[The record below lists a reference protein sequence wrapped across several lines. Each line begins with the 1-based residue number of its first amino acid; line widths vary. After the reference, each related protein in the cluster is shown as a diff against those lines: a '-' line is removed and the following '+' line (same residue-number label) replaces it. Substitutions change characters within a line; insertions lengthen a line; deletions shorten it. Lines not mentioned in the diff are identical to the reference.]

1 MARGVAG
8 SMRPLWA
15 VVLAAGSGTR
25 FGSNKLVA
33 TLRGRPLV
41 LQTLE
46 HLTSARRSGLLAG
59 VVTVIAAGDE
69 AVAHAIAQSG
79 SVVVENPDPASGMGR
94 SLQLG
99 IGRLDRP
106 PVEPMAEA
114 AVIVLADQPMMRQEV
129 LTALRDAWLSGAD
142 IVRPGYRGD
151 PGTPGHPVL
160 LDRSRWHLVG
170 DVQGDRGLGPALAS
184 HTDWVTTVM
193 VEGYNPDIDT
203 PADLAV
209 LEERP

>member
-1 MARGVAG
+1 
-8 SMRPLWA
+8 MRPLWA
-15 VVLAAGSGTR
+15 VVLAAGSGRR

-46 HLTSARRSGLLAG
+46 HLTAARRSGLLAG
-59 VVTVIAAGDE
+59 VVTVTAAGDE
-69 AVAHAIAQSG
+69 AVARAVAQSG
-79 SVVVENPDPASGMGR
+79 TILVENPVPSSGMGR

-99 IGRLDRP
+99 IRRLDDP
-106 PVEPMAEA
+106 PVEPRAEA
-114 AVIVLADQPMMRQEV
+114 AVIVLADQPMVRLEV
-129 LTALRDAWLSGAD
+129 LAALREAWLSGAD
-142 IVRPGYRGD
+142 IVRPVYRCD
-151 PGTPGHPVL
+151 PDTPGHPVL
-160 LDRSRWHLVG
+160 LDRSRWHLVD
-170 DVQGDRGLGPALAS
+170 DVREDRGLGPALES

-193 VEGYNPDIDT
+193 VEGNNPDIDT

>member
-1 MARGVAG
+1 
-8 SMRPLWA
+8 MRPLWA
-15 VVLAAGSGTR
+15 VVLAAGSGRR

-59 VVTVIAAGDE
+59 IVTVTAAGDE
-69 AVAHAIAQSG
+69 AVVHAIVHSG
-79 SVVVENPDPASGMGR
+79 SVLVENPDPASGMGR

-99 IGRLDRP
+99 IRRLDDP
-106 PVEPMAEA
+106 PVEPTAQA
-114 AVIVLADQPMMRQEV
+114 AVIVLADQPMVRQEV
-129 LTALRDAWLSGAD
+129 LTALRDAWLSGAG
-142 IVRPGYRGD
+142 IVRPIYRGE

-160 LDRSRWHLVG
+160 LDRSRWHLVD

-184 HTDWVTTVM
+184 HTDWVTTVE

-203 PADLAV
+203 PADLAL

>member
-1 MARGVAG
+1 
-8 SMRPLWA
+8 MRPLWA
-15 VVLAAGSGTR
+15 VVLAAGSGRR

-46 HLTSARRSGLLAG
+46 QLTEARRSGLLAG
-59 VVTVIAAGDE
+59 VVTVIAAGDQ
-69 AVAHAIAQSG
+69 AVARAIANSG
-79 SVVVENPDPASGMGR
+79 SVLVENPDPASGMGR

-99 IGRLDRP
+99 VRRLDDP

-114 AVIVLADQPMMRQEV
+114 ALIVLADQPMVRQDV
-129 LTALRDAWLSGAD
+129 LTVLRDAWLSGAD
-142 IVRPGYRGD
+142 IVRPVYRGN
-151 PGTPGHPVL
+151 PGIPGHPVL
-160 LDRSRWHLVG
+160 LDRRRWHLI
-170 DVQGDRGLGPALAS
+170 DEVQGDRGLGPALGS
-184 HTDWVTTVM
+184 HTDWVTAVT

-203 PADLAV
+203 PTDLAM

>member
-1 MARGVAG
+1 MARRVAG
-8 SMRPLWA
+8 PMRPLWA

-99 IGRLDRP
+99 IGRLDHP

-114 AVIVLADQPMMRQEV
+114 AVIVLADQPVVRQEV
-129 LTALRDAWLSGAD
+129 LTALRDAWLSGAG
-142 IVRPGYRGD
+142 IARPVYRED
-151 PGTPGHPVL
+151 PDTPGHPVL
-160 LDRSRWHLVG
+160 LDRTRWHLVD

>member
-1 MARGVAG
+1 
-8 SMRPLWA
+8 MRPLWA
-15 VVLAAGSGTR
+15 VVLAAGSGRR

-46 HLTSARRSGLLAG
+46 QLTSARRSGLLAG
-59 VVTVIAAGDE
+59 IVTVTAAGDQ

-79 SVVVENPDPASGMGR
+79 SVLIENPDPASGMGR

-99 IGRLDRP
+99 IRRLDDP
-106 PVEPMAEA
+106 PVEPLAEA
-114 AVIVLADQPMMRQEV
+114 AVIVLADQPMVRQDV

-142 IVRPGYRGD
+142 IVRPAYHGD

-160 LDRSRWHLVG
+160 LDRSRWHLVD

-184 HTDWVTTVM
+184 HADWVTTVM

-203 PADLAV
+203 PADLAL
-209 LEERP
+209 LEEQP

>member
-1 MARGVAG
+1 
-8 SMRPLWA
+8 MRPLWA
-15 VVLAAGSGTR
+15 VVLAAGSGRR

-46 HLTSARRSGLLAG
+46 QLTSARRSGLLAG
-59 VVTVIAAGDE
+59 IVTVTAAGDQ

-79 SVVVENPDPASGMGR
+79 SVLIENPDPASGMGR

-99 IGRLDRP
+99 IRRLDDP

-114 AVIVLADQPMMRQEV
+114 AVIVLADQPMVRQDV

-142 IVRPGYRGD
+142 IVRPVYHGD

-160 LDRSRWHLVG
+160 LDRSHWHLVD
-170 DVQGDRGLGPALAS
+170 DVQGDRGLGPTLAS
-184 HTDWVTTVM
+184 HADWVTTVM
-193 VEGYNPDIDT
+193 VEGHNPDIDT
-203 PADLAV
+203 PADLAL
-209 LEERP
+209 LEEQP

>member
-79 SVVVENPDPASGMGR
+79 SVVVENPDPASGIGR

-114 AVIVLADQPMMRQEV
+114 AVIVLADQPMVRQEV

-142 IVRPGYRGD
+142 IVRPVYRED

-160 LDRSRWHLVG
+160 LDRSRWYLV
-170 DVQGDRGLGPALAS
+170 DDIQGDRGLGPALS
-184 HTDWVTTVM
+184 SNTDWVTTVM

>member
-1 MARGVAG
+1 
-8 SMRPLWA
+8 MRPLWA
-15 VVLAAGSGTR
+15 VVLAAGSGRR

-46 HLTSARRSGLLAG
+46 QLTSARRSGLLAG
-59 VVTVIAAGDE
+59 IVTVTAAGDQ

-79 SVVVENPDPASGMGR
+79 SVLIENPDPASGMGR

-99 IGRLDRP
+99 IRRLDDP
-106 PVEPMAEA
+106 PVEPLAEA
-114 AVIVLADQPMMRQEV
+114 AVIVLADQPMVRQDV

-142 IVRPGYRGD
+142 IVRPVYHGD

-160 LDRSRWHLVG
+160 LDRSRWHLVD

-193 VEGYNPDIDT
+193 VEGQNPDIDT
-203 PADLAV
+203 PADLAL
-209 LEERP
+209 LEEQP

>member
-1 MARGVAG
+1 
-8 SMRPLWA
+8 MRPLWA
-15 VVLAAGSGTR
+15 VVLAAGSGRR

-46 HLTSARRSGLLAG
+46 QLTSARRSGLLAG
-59 VVTVIAAGDE
+59 VVTVTAAGDE
-69 AVAHAIAQSG
+69 AVVRAIANSG
-79 SVVVENPDPASGMGR
+79 SVLVENPDPASGMGR

-99 IGRLDRP
+99 IRRLDDP
-106 PVEPMAEA
+106 PVEPLAEA
-114 AVIVLADQPMMRQEV
+114 AVIVLADQPMVRQDV

-142 IVRPGYRGD
+142 VVRPVYHGD

-160 LDRSRWHLVG
+160 LDRSRWHLVD

-193 VEGYNPDIDT
+193 VEGQNPDIDT
-203 PADLAV
+203 PADLAL
-209 LEERP
+209 LEEQP

>member
-1 MARGVAG
+1 
-8 SMRPLWA
+8 MRPLWA
-15 VVLAAGSGTR
+15 VVLAAGSGRR

-46 HLTSARRSGLLAG
+46 QLTTARRSGLLAG
-59 VVTVIAAGDE
+59 IVTVTAAGDQ

-79 SVVVENPDPASGMGR
+79 SVLIENPDPASGMGR

-99 IGRLDRP
+99 IRRLDDP
-106 PVEPMAEA
+106 PVEPLAEA
-114 AVIVLADQPMMRQEV
+114 AVIVLADQPMVRQDV

-142 IVRPGYRGD
+142 IVRPVYHGD

-160 LDRSRWHLVG
+160 LDRSRWHLVD

-193 VEGYNPDIDT
+193 VEGQNPDIDT
-203 PADLAV
+203 PADLAL
-209 LEERP
+209 LEEQP

>member
-1 MARGVAG
+1 
-8 SMRPLWA
+8 MRPLWA
-15 VVLAAGSGTR
+15 VVLAAGSGRR

-46 HLTSARRSGLLAG
+46 QLTSARRSGLLAG
-59 VVTVIAAGDE
+59 VVTVTAAGDQ
-69 AVAHAIAQSG
+69 AVADAIAQSG
-79 SVVVENPDPASGMGR
+79 SVLIENPDPASGMGR

-99 IGRLDRP
+99 IRRLDDP
-106 PVEPMAEA
+106 PVEPLAEA
-114 AVIVLADQPMMRQEV
+114 AVIVLADQPMVRQDV

-142 IVRPGYRGD
+142 IVRPVYHGD

-160 LDRSRWHLVG
+160 LDRSRWHLVD

-193 VEGYNPDIDT
+193 VEGQNPDIDT
-203 PADLAV
+203 PADLAL
-209 LEERP
+209 LEEQP

>member
-1 MARGVAG
+1 
-8 SMRPLWA
+8 MRPLWA
-15 VVLAAGSGTR
+15 VVLAAGSGRR

-59 VVTVIAAGDE
+59 VVTVTAAGDE
-69 AVAHAIAQSG
+69 AVVSAIAQSG
-79 SVVVENPDPASGMGR
+79 SVLVENPNPASGMGR

-99 IGRLDRP
+99 IRRLDDP

-114 AVIVLADQPMMRQEV
+114 AVIVLADQPVVRQDV
-129 LTALRDAWLSGAD
+129 LTALRDAWLGGAD
-142 IVRPGYRGD
+142 IVRPVYRGD
-151 PGTPGHPVL
+151 PGIPGHPVL
-160 LDRSRWHLVG
+160 LDRGRWHLVD
-170 DVQGDRGLGPALAS
+170 DVHGDRGLGPALAS

-193 VEGYNPDIDT
+193 VEGHNPDIDT
-203 PADLAV
+203 PADLAL
-209 LEERP
+209 LEELP

>member
-1 MARGVAG
+1 
-8 SMRPLWA
+8 MRPLWA
-15 VVLAAGSGTR
+15 VVLAAGSGRR

-46 HLTSARRSGLLAG
+46 QLTSARRSGLLAG
-59 VVTVIAAGDE
+59 VVTVTAAGDE
-69 AVAHAIAQSG
+69 AVVRAIANSG
-79 SVVVENPDPASGMGR
+79 SVLVENPDPASGMGR

-99 IGRLDRP
+99 IRRLDDP
-106 PVEPMAEA
+106 PVEPLAEA
-114 AVIVLADQPMMRQEV
+114 AVIVLADQPMVRQDV

-142 IVRPGYRGD
+142 IVRPVYHGD

-160 LDRSRWHLVG
+160 LDRSRWHLVD

-193 VEGYNPDIDT
+193 VEGQNPDIDT
-203 PADLAV
+203 PADLAL
-209 LEERP
+209 LEEQP

>member
-1 MARGVAG
+1 
-8 SMRPLWA
+8 MRPLWA
-15 VVLAAGSGTR
+15 VVLAAGSGRR

-46 HLTSARRSGLLAG
+46 QLTSARRSGLLAG
-59 VVTVIAAGDE
+59 IVTVTAADDQ
-69 AVAHAIAQSG
+69 AVAHTIAQSG
-79 SVVVENPDPASGMGR
+79 SVLIENPDPASGMGR

-99 IGRLDRP
+99 IRRLDDP
-106 PVEPMAEA
+106 PVEPLAEA
-114 AVIVLADQPMMRQEV
+114 AVIVLADQPMVRQDV

-142 IVRPGYRGD
+142 IVRPVYHGD

-160 LDRSRWHLVG
+160 LDRSRWHLVD

-184 HTDWVTTVM
+184 HTDWGTTVM
-193 VEGYNPDIDT
+193 VEGHNPDIDT
-203 PADLAV
+203 PADLAL

>member
-1 MARGVAG
+1 
-8 SMRPLWA
+8 MRPLWA

-59 VVTVIAAGDE
+59 VVTVIAAGDQ
-69 AVAHAIAQSG
+69 AVLHAIAQSG
-79 SVVVENPDPASGMGR
+79 SVLVENPDPASGMGR

-99 IGRLDRP
+99 VRRLDDP

-114 AVIVLADQPMMRQEV
+114 ALIVLADQPMVRQEV
-129 LTALRDAWLSGAD
+129 LTALRDAWLRGAD
-142 IVRPGYRGD
+142 IVRPVYRRD
-151 PGTPGHPVL
+151 PDTPGHPVL
-160 LDRSRWHLVG
+160 LDRSRWHLVD
-170 DVQGDRGLGPALAS
+170 DVHGDRGLGPELAS
-184 HTDWVTTVM
+184 HADWVTTVM

-203 PADLAV
+203 PADLAM

>member
-1 MARGVAG
+1 
-8 SMRPLWA
+8 MRPLWA
-15 VVLAAGSGTR
+15 VVLAAGSGRR

-41 LQTLE
+41 SQTLE
-46 HLTSARRSGLLAG
+46 QLTGARRSGLLAG
-59 VVTVIAAGDE
+59 VVIVTAAGDR
-69 AVAHAIAQSG
+69 AVLHAIAQSG
-79 SVVVENPDPASGMGR
+79 SVLVENPDPASGMGR

-99 IGRLDRP
+99 VRRLDDP

-114 AVIVLADQPMMRQEV
+114 ALIVLADQPMMRQEV
-129 LTALRDAWLSGAD
+129 LTALRDAWLRGAD
-142 IVRPGYRGD
+142 IVRPVYRRD
-151 PGTPGHPVL
+151 PDTPGHPVL
-160 LDRSRWHLVG
+160 LDRSRWHLVD